1 MHIHIKINKYIKKDL
16 FIQLPEY
23 IQTNITRFQTQNYA
37 SIFTN
42 QYIYKHIYL
51 FIHGLSE
58 IIEFSKLEAKIGGD
72 MEIWPDCRFC
82 DNKILETQEHLGEC
96 RGLVWERRNL
106 KMDTKGG
113 KINSFKRVE
122 RKLGWSS
129 TCTAAAATTW
139 SSTFARLS
147 SNPVG

>member
-51 FIHGLSE
+51 FIQGLSE
-58 IIEFSKLEAKIGGD
+58 IIEFSKLEAKIGGY
-72 MEIWPDCRFC
+72 MEKWP
-82 DNKILETQEHLGEC
+82 
-96 RGLVWERRNL
+96 
-106 KMDTKGG
+106 
-113 KINSFKRVE
+113 
-122 RKLGWSS
+122 
-129 TCTAAAATTW
+129 
-139 SSTFARLS
+139 RLQ
-147 SNPVG
+147 VLWQ